1 MVPTINAARLLSA
14 WESAAA
20 VPMPRRGAVLLSVTH
35 PERSSTDWAMCP
47 LGERDHALLR
57 LRESLFGGTIE
68 TVACCR
74 ACGES
79 MEAQFRT
86 SDLSDRFASP
96 GTLEREVNGRTIRFR
111 VPTEADVVAAIASSD
126 PRRSLIERCVESA
139 GTLADPEMNAVI
151 QAMEAE
157 DPQADIHIE
166 VNCPSCL
173 ASNDLAFDIVSYFW
187 SDLTD
192 WSRRMLAEVHKLASA
207 YGWSEADILAMTA
220 FRRRMYLQM
229 LGSEA

>member
-1 MVPTINAARLLSA
+1 MVRTINAARLLSA

-20 VPMPRRGAVLLSVTH
+20 VPMSRRAAVLLSVTH
-35 PERSSTDWAMCP
+35 PERSSTDWATCP

-57 LRESLFGGTIE
+57 LRETLFGGTIE
-68 TVACCR
+68 TVARCSV
-74 ACGES
+74 CGES
-79 MEAQFRT
+79 MEAQFQT
-86 SDLSDRFASP
+86 SDLTDRFAPP
-96 GTLEREVNGRTIRFR
+96 GTLEREVNGKTLRFR

-126 PRRSLIERCVESA
+126 PHRCLIERCVELA
-139 GTLADPEMNAVI
+139 GTLEDRDIKAVI

-166 VNCPSCL
+166 VNCPSCV
-173 ASNDLAFDIVSYFW
+173 AANKLAFDIVSYFW

-192 WSRRMLAEVHKLASA
+192 WARRILADVHTLAAA